1 MIISVRLFAELR
13 ERFGCQTC
21 HVSLPDGGKIAD
33 LLNQLGERVP
43 AARPLLVK
51 SLTSI
56 GTEYVSPD
64 CPLRN
69 GQEVAVLP
77 PVSGG

>member
-1 MIISVRLFAELR
+1 MTVSVRLFAELR

-21 HVSLPDGGKIAD
+21 DVTLPDGGCIAD
-33 LLNQLGERVP
+33 LLSQLGERVP
-43 AARPLLVK
+43 AARPLLAK

-56 GTEYVSPD
+56 GTEYASPD
-64 CPLRN
+64 CPLRD